1 MNVRLETAKSAQE
14 EGREGGREKRRGK
27 FCMRTRF
34 PLPPLS
40 TSREEERP
48 LHKQVEK
55 ELLSGGGGQIRA
67 LLCLLSLCS
76 AERQLR
82 EVGGYWKLDWWASI
96 YDVRTGRGRG
106 AERCTSG
113 HIICFSKISLTITID
128 RWVERTGEFCLID
141 IYHTSLTEY
150 SALISLS
157 N

>member
-1 MNVRLETAKSAQE
+1 
-14 EGREGGREKRRGK
+14 
-27 FCMRTRF
+27 MRTRF

-96 YDVRTGRGRG
+96 YDVRTGRGEGGRELHFWSHNMLFKNF
-106 AERCTSG
+106 ANNYNR
-113 HIICFSKISLTITID
+113 
-128 RWVERTGEFCLID
+128 
-141 IYHTSLTEY
+141 
-150 SALISLS
+150 
-157 N
+157 